1 MGNLLSH
8 SYVMDL
14 IDKISDTLFKKY
26 TTYKKVERYIKRWQK
41 VVSYEQYGYNE
52 PEPVYNFYP
61 IYKDDNRD
69 KVDVENTLNQLN
81 DEMIIQM
88 AIDLKIE
95 VTGVIYSIAKIEGL
109 NKSDY
114 QQAKAIFEDAIKR
127 VYDKPDEA
135 IGYANS
141 ALESIIKHI
150 LEQGKLNVDYNKKD
164 TLYTLT
170 QKVLKGLDY
179 FPSKDVEEK
188 IRQIGSSLLNIS
200 QSIELLRSEKTKFHG
215 KDSTQYIIDDPLYA
229 CFIVNSVATLGNF
242 LISYYEKK
250 YNEQTNEK
258 LNSTAEE
265 EYDFISDDE
274 IPF

>member
-1 MGNLLSH
+1 MENLLSH

-41 VVSYEQYGYNE
+41 VVSYEQYGYGE

-61 IYKDDNRD
+61 IYKEDNRD
-69 KVDVENTLNQLN
+69 KIDVENTLNQLT
-81 DEMIIQM
+81 DEIIIQI

-109 NKSDY
+109 SKSDY
-114 QQAKAIFEDAIKR
+114 RQAKTIFEEAIQK

-150 LEQGKLNVDYNKKD
+150 LEQGKLDVDYNKKD
-164 TLYTLT
+164 TLYNLT
-170 QKVLKGLDY
+170 QKVSKGLGY
-179 FPSKDVEEK
+179 FPSKDADER
-188 IRQIGSSLLNIS
+188 IRQIGSSLLNIA

-242 LISYYEKK
+242 LISFYEKK
-250 YNEQTNEK
+250 YNST
-258 LNSTAEE
+258 LNEE
-265 EYDFISDDE
+265 EIIVNDETFDLIPEDE

>member
-14 IDKISDTLFKKY
+14 IDKISDILFKKY

-41 VVSYEQYGYNE
+41 VISYEQYGYNE

-69 KVDVENTLNQLN
+69 KVDVENTLNQFD

-95 VTGVIYSIAKIEGL
+95 VTGIIYSIAKIEGL

-114 QQAKAIFEDAIKR
+114 RQAKAIFEDAIKR

-150 LEQGKLNVDYNKKD
+150 LEQGKLDVDYNKKD

-179 FPSKDVEEK
+179 FPSKDVVERV
-188 IRQIGSSLLNIS
+188 RQIGSSLLNIA

-229 CFIVNSVATLGNF
+229 CFVVNSVATLGNF
-242 LISYYEKK
+242 LINYYEKK
-250 YNEQTNEK
+250 YDEQTNEG
-258 LNSTAEE
+258 LNSAAEE

>member
-1 MGNLLSH
+1 MENLLSH

-14 IDKISDTLFKKY
+14 IDKISETLFQKY

-41 VVSYEQYGYNE
+41 VIRYEQYGYNE
-52 PEPVYNFYP
+52 LEPIYNFYP

-69 KVDVENTLNQLN
+69 KVDVENTLNQLD

-88 AIDLKIE
+88 ALDLNIE
-95 VTGVIYSIAKIEGL
+95 VPGIIYSIAKIEGL

-114 QQAKAIFEDAIKR
+114 RHAKTIFEAAIQK

-150 LEQGKLNVDYNKKD
+150 LEQGKLEVDYNKKD

-179 FPSKDVEEK
+179 FPSKDVEERV
-188 IRQIGSSLLNIS
+188 RQIGSSLLNIS

-229 CFIVNSVATLGNF
+229 CFVVNSVATLGNF

-250 YNEQTNEK
+250 YNELTHEE
-258 LNSTAEE
+258 LNSKAEE

>member
-69 KVDVENTLNQLN
+69 KVDVENTLNQLD

-229 CFIVNSVATLGNF
+229 CFVVNSVATLGNF
-242 LISYYEKK
+242 LISYYEKI

>member
-14 IDKISDTLFKKY
+14 IDKISDILFKKY

-41 VVSYEQYGYNE
+41 VISYEQYGYNE

-69 KVDVENTLNQLN
+69 KVDVENTLNQFD

-95 VTGVIYSIAKIEGL
+95 VTGIIYSIAKIEGL

-114 QQAKAIFEDAIKR
+114 RQAKAIFEDAIKR

-135 IGYANS
+135 IGYAIN
-141 ALESIIKHI
+141 
-150 LEQGKLNVDYNKKD
+150 
-164 TLYTLT
+164 
-170 QKVLKGLDY
+170 
-179 FPSKDVEEK
+179 
-188 IRQIGSSLLNIS
+188 
-200 QSIELLRSEKTKFHG
+200 
-215 KDSTQYIIDDPLYA
+215 
-229 CFIVNSVATLGNF
+229 
-242 LISYYEKK
+242 
-250 YNEQTNEK
+250 
-258 LNSTAEE
+258 
-265 EYDFISDDE
+265 
-274 IPF
+274 